1 MSQTARSRSFL
12 CCVLVPKLSYF
23 PSCKPHYMTCYPSHQ
38 CQKRSVE
45 RSYFKPGP
53 ICDANLDRAEI
64 PTPPLTSAQEHAL
77 QFSHHSAPV
86 LLPGKLALDALQPSN
101 STSSCQIS
109 HTASCRGQ
117 ISTRQPPNNDP
128 MSVGH
133 TQMCLGGFGVDV
145 NRVCCKIFAN
155 FSKESKQFVHTSS
168 SACNCLISQ

>member
-1 MSQTARSRSFL
+1 MSFL
-12 CCVLVPKLSYF
+12 CCVLVPKLSHF
-23 PSCKPHYMTCYPSHQ
+23 SSCNPHYMTCYPSHQ

-86 LLPGKLALDALQPSN
+86 LLPGKLALDALHPSN
-101 STSSCQIS
+101 NTSSCQIS

-117 ISTRQPPNNDP
+117 ISTTQPPNNDP

-168 SACNCLISQ
+168 SACN